1 MGYKQPNS
9 KQRKFQCRMGYSQ
22 HWYDKHLQRG
32 PRPGR
37 KNTPGLVLRSYL
49 ATTVVCCLLPIT
61 TVDGGTEAEIIKAL
75 EETQEEVAWKY
86 IPLSGPSI
94 DETNS
99 KNITAQLGK
108 TAVLNC
114 RIKYLGGKTVSWMR
128 SRDLHLLTV
137 GRFTY
142 TSDDRFRSVHQ
153 PGSEDWLLKIHYAQH
168 RDAGAYE
175 CQIST
180 TPPMSKVVW
189 LTVVEPETRVLGGPD
204 LYINSGSTINLTCV
218 VNHSPEPP
226 PYIFWYHESELLSY
240 DSPRGGI
247 TVVTEHGPTSSSRL
261 LIQRATVT
269 DAGRYTCRPANADP
283 HHIMVHIIPNEHP
296 AAIHHK
302 NGTSVGVTLHNHA
315 HTCPSLALPLLL
327 ALLFL
332 FTPNYLPSNP
342 SSSEKAGRN
351 EASSQ
356 HTNTHGPTNNHGQA
370 QGQDDHLGHAPGR
383 NYTPVVSYNK
393 ENTSA
398 VSYANDHTVEVSY
411 AKDQILEVSCT
422 KDHTL
427 EVSYAKD
434 QNPEVSCTKDHTQEV
449 TSIKDQNPEVS
460 CTKDHTLE
468 VTSIKDQI
476 PEVSCVKDHTPDV
489 SNTERKGQ
497 KVLRYLVLEAE
508 RK

>member
-1 MGYKQPNS
+1 
-9 KQRKFQCRMGYSQ
+9 
-22 HWYDKHLQRG
+22 
-32 PRPGR
+32 
-37 KNTPGLVLRSYL
+37 
-49 ATTVVCCLLPIT
+49 
-61 TVDGGTEAEIIKAL
+61 

-189 LTVVEPETRVLGGPD
+189 LTVVEAVTRVLGGPD

-240 DSPRGGI
+240 DSPWGGI

-302 NGTSVGVTLHNHA
+302 NGTSVGVTY
-315 HTCPSLALPLLL
+315 TT
-327 ALLFL
+327 
-332 FTPNYLPSNP
+332 TPTPRYPMLRTRYLKYPVQ
-342 SSSEKAGRN
+342 R
-351 EASSQ
+351 
-356 HTNTHGPTNNHGQA
+356 T
-370 QGQDDHLGHAPGR
+370 
-383 NYTPVVSYNK
+383 TPKRYPMLRP
-393 ENTSA
+393 E
-398 VSYANDHTVEVSY
+398 
-411 AKDQILEVSCT
+411 
-422 KDHTL
+422 
-427 EVSYAKD
+427 
-434 QNPEVSCTKDHTQEV
+434 PEVSCTKDHTQEV
-449 TSIKDQNPEVS
+449 SYVRTR
-460 CTKDHTLE
+460 TLKYPAKGPHPRDNGAP
-468 VTSIKDQI
+468 VTSTGNPTGNGASVFYIDD
-476 PEVSCVKDHTPDV
+476 PTDNGAPVTSVHYLSDTLSLMNTVSYVHCLLSSLSHMHRFSWTDEAASLFGDKVYAVSRRFHQDFYSSVSEKPAYSCRKVTPCTTTRNKEEWESLTLQVAATGHQNSVKRAATLTGHTVAQKATSDV
-489 SNTERKGQ
+489 EHQRTEAKSDVQ
-497 KVLRYLVLEAE
+497 LQQNSSTPKS
-508 RK
+508 